1 MQNTIY
7 LFMIRAREIPVITK
21 TVHTLVLREMT
32 ACTSVPSKKE
42 TCEKKKK
49 YFTYKAIKIS
59 KIN

>member
-1 MQNTIY
+1 
-7 LFMIRAREIPVITK
+7 MIRAREIPVITK